1 MCFFLQLLIFIA
13 NQTYFK
19 VKIARTY
26 ASRPSHNYLTLFFIC
41 EFCVLLDE
49 VPRRLH
55 KLIVVFG
62 QQRQVIL
69 QSVALL
75 IGSFANI
82 ASQLPKHLC
91 LLRVLWHNSILK
103 LKKNVFV
110 TEVKIVFFVAL
121 I

>member
-1 MCFFLQLLIFIA
+1 MCFLLQLLIFIA
-13 NQTYFK
+13 DQTYFE
-19 VKIARTY
+19 VKITRTY
-26 ASRPSHNYLTLFFIC
+26 ASGPSHNNLTLFFIC
-41 EFCVLLDE
+41 EFCVLLYE
-49 VPRRLH
+49 FPRLLH
-55 KLIVVFG
+55 QFVVVFG
-62 QQRQVIL
+62 KQSQIIL

-75 IGSFANI
+75 IGRFANI

-110 TEVKIVFFVAL
+110 TEVKIVFCVAL